1 MIGVVEEGPEAAEAY
16 FNQWVDEVKATVPK
30 ERLLVFEPKEGWKP
44 LCNFLGLPEPGR
56 ITSLLTQCEIHF
68 HIFTD
73 IPFPRLND
81 TSEMRRNARIGKV
94 VSYVVVVGAPILL
107 GIGLVAGL
115 LTALL

>member
-44 LCNFLGLPEPGR
+44 LCDFLGLPEPGR
-56 ITSLLTQCEIHF
+56 ITRLLTQCDVNF

-73 IPFPRLND
+73 IPFPHLND

-94 VSYVVVVGAPILL
+94 VSYVVVIGAPILL
-107 GIGLVAGL
+107 GIGLLAGL

>member
-1 MIGVVEEGPEAAEAY
+1 MTL
-16 FNQWVDEVKATVPK
+16 N
-30 ERLLVFEPKEGWKP
+30 
-44 LCNFLGLPEPGR
+44 NFY
-56 ITSLLTQCEIHF
+56 IS
-68 HIFTD
+68 TD

-115 LTALL
+115 ITALL